1 MLEWFK
7 IYFIDIAFYKG
18 PIVIL
23 DTPFNEPS
31 LMTQLKTYNP
41 IALNPPPAHKEHINA
56 ILY

>member
-31 LMTQLKTYNP
+31 LMTQLKTLQSNSTKP
-41 IALNPPPAHKEHINA
+41 STST
-56 ILY
+56 